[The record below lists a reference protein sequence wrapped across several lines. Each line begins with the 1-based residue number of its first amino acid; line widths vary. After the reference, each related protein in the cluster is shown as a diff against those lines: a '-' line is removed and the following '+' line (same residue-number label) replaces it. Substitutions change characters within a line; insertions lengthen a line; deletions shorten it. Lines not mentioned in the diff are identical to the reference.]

1 MEVLSRAGKLA
12 LCAAALLITFQ
23 APAQTQTVVLKETLE
38 TSSSAIGMPS
48 SADGMMTVTTTCR
61 NCPAMIFRSTAKTI
75 YKLRDMPVSFTTFRE
90 ALASSDAYV
99 AVQFA
104 KTTHELVSVTAN
116 LDAPAARKP

>member
-23 APAQTQTVVLKETLE
+23 AQAQTVALKETLE

-48 SADGMMTVTTTCR
+48 STDGMMTVTTSCR

-75 YKLRDMPVSFTTFRE
+75 YKLREVPVSFTAFRE
-90 ALASSDAYV
+90 ALATSDAYV

>member
-23 APAQTQTVVLKETLE
+23 ARAQTVVLKETLE

-48 SADGMMTVTTTCR
+48 SADGMMTVTTSCR

-75 YKLRDMPVSFTTFRE
+75 YKLREVPVSFTAFRE
-90 ALASSDAYV
+90 ALATSDAYV